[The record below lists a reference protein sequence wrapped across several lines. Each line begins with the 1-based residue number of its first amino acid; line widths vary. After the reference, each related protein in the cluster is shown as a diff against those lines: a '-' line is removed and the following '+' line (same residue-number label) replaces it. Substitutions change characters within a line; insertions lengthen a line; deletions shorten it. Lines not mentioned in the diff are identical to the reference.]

1 MIALKDIQQTARDLI
16 KAGPSDDTTYF
27 ADETVV
33 VDVGLSRDDIEN
45 ALATRGFCV
54 AVNVPLMASIYQ
66 NSPGGTLLDVVI
78 PIDVQV
84 NPTVNAEDGTGA
96 QKNILEALGNIFTA
110 LREYA
115 ENDEADRFELLE
127 GDQGGYQLVTLDS
140 GLLMYVML
148 FKKLCAQS
156 TKN

>member
-16 KAGPSDDTTYF
+16 KAGPSDDTAYF

-54 AVNVPLMASIYQ
+54 AVNVPLMATIYQ
-66 NSPGGTLLDVVI
+66 NSPGGTLLEAVLPV
-78 PIDVQV
+78 DVQV
-84 NPTVNAEDGTGA
+84 NPSVNAEATGA
-96 QKNILEALGNIFTA
+96 GKNILEALGNIFTA
-110 LREYA
+110 LREYS
-115 ENDEADRFELLE
+115 ESDEADRFELLE
-127 GDQGGYQLVTLDS
+127 GEQGGYQLVTLDS